1 MSTNTKQIVISVFY
15 DGEKHVI
22 KTYAHA
28 YRNLMALLYNELFL
42 DDFGECLG
50 MGKCGTCTIEILLD
64 PSGMHAFDRNEQ
76 TTMDKMGV
84 TDHDTR
90 LACQILVD
98 EGIDGLE
105 LRII

>member
-1 MSTNTKQIVISVFY
+1 MSANAKQISISVFY

-22 KTYAHA
+22 ETYAHA
-28 YRNLMALLYNELFL
+28 YRNLMTLLYNELFL

-50 MGKCGTCTIEILLD
+50 MGKCGTCMIEILSD
-64 PSGMHAFDRNEQ
+64 PKGMHSFDRNEQ
-76 TTMDKMGV
+76 TTMDKIGV
-84 TDHDTR
+84 SERRIR
-90 LACQILVD
+90 LSCQILVD